1 MYTCVDYRGIDHVA
15 IKSFCSFC
23 SLKFR
28 KSCKC
33 FRIIVMGGIPIFFNI
48 ISSQIC
54 KSGHFGIGKFMFM

>member
-1 MYTCVDYRGIDHVA
+1 MDYRGIDHVV

-28 KSCKC
+28 KSCKH
-33 FRIIVMGGIPIFFNI
+33 FRIVVMGGIPIFKDI

-54 KSGHFGIGKFMFM
+54 KSGHFGIRKFMFM